1 MGNISYAVDI
11 LEGVQTAMSEVGESA
26 TVTRTTQTRDPL
38 NPTKLITVTTTYKII
53 GALMGSVSR
62 FDSGTQTVRQVTQ
75 WYTDLLSAQDSN
87 DVYLNVITGGVPVI
101 NFVTKEGDRVTLGDG
116 TTYTLMQNEQPR
128 ISGIQAAAFH
138 EVSA

>member
-26 TVTRTTQTRDPL
+26 TVTRTTQTRDPQ
-38 NPTKLITVTTTYKII
+38 NPTKIITVITVYKVI
-53 GALMGSVSR
+53 GALMGPVSK
-62 FDSGTQTVRQVTQ
+62 FDTGTQTVRQVTQ
-75 WYTDLLSAQDSN
+75 WYTDLLSVQDEN
-87 DVYLNVITGGVPVI
+87 DVYLNTVTSGVPSINVI
-101 NFVTKEGDRVTLGDG
+101 TKEGDRVTLGDG